1 MSKLQ
6 KNALITGAGSGI
18 GAEVSIALAKKYH
31 TIITGK
37 SLSSLEETE
46 KQIAE
51 NGGSCTLVELDM
63 NNYNGIDKLGLEIF
77 KRWKKLD
84 ILISNAAILG
94 TLGPLHHQSHDEFI
108 DVLNVNLISNHR
120 LIRSMEPLLKNS
132 DKPIA
137 CFLSS
142 SVAIEARPYWG
153 AYAVSKASLQHMVKI
168 WSKENLNNNFSIAI
182 INPGKTNTK
191 MRKLAMPGE
200 NEKHLQSPK
209 IVAKKIEK
217 VIYSNEI
224 YKGDI
229 IDLIKI
235 QLD

>member
-1 MSKLQ
+1 MSKLK

-18 GAEVSIALAKKYH
+18 GAEISIALAKKYH
-31 TIITGK
+31 AIITGK
-37 SLSSLEETE
+37 SLSSLEKTE
-46 KQIAE
+46 KQIVE

-142 SVAIEARPYWG
+142 SVAIEAKPYWG
-153 AYAVSKASLQHMVKI
+153 AYAVSKASLQHMIQI
-168 WSKENLNNNFSIAI
+168 WSKENLNNNFSIVI

-200 NEKHLQSPK
+200 NEKYLQSPK
-209 IVAKKIEK
+209 VVAKKIEK
-217 VIYSNEI
+217 IIYSNEI
-224 YKGDI
+224 YKGDVI
-229 IDLIKI
+229 NLIK
-235 QLD
+235 L

>member
-1 MSKLQ
+1 MSKLK

-18 GAEVSIALAKKYH
+18 GAELSIALAKKYH

-37 SLSSLEETE
+37 SLTSLERTE
-46 KQIAE
+46 KQIVE

-77 KRWKKLD
+77 KRWEKLD

-137 CFLSS
+137 CFLST

-209 IVAKKIEK
+209 LVAKKIEK
-217 VIYSNEI
+217 IIYSNEI

-235 QLD
+235 QSD

>member
-1 MSKLQ
+1 MSKL
-6 KNALITGAGSGI
+6 KKTALITGAGSGI
-18 GAEVSIALAKKYH
+18 GAEISIALAKKYH

-37 SLSSLEETE
+37 SLSSLEKTE
-46 KQIAE
+46 KQIVE

-84 ILISNAAILG
+84 GLISNAAILG

>member
-1 MSKLQ
+1 MSKLK

-18 GAEVSIALAKKYH
+18 GAELSIALAKKYH

-37 SLSSLEETE
+37 SLSSLEKTE
-46 KQIAE
+46 KQIVE

-209 IVAKKIEK
+209 VVAKKIEK
-217 VIYSNEI
+217 IIYSNEI

-229 IDLIKI
+229 IDLIK
-235 QLD
+235 L

>member
-200 NEKHLQSPK
+200 NEKYLQSPK
-209 IVAKKIEK
+209 VVAKKLEK
-217 VIYSNEI
+217 IIYSNEI
-224 YKGDI
+224 YKGDV
-229 IDLIKI
+229 IDL
-235 QLD
+235 

>member
-1 MSKLQ
+1 MSKLK

-18 GAEVSIALAKKYH
+18 GAELSIALAKKYH

-37 SLSSLEETE
+37 SLSSLERTE
-46 KQIAE
+46 KQIVD

-217 VIYSNEI
+217 LIYSNEI